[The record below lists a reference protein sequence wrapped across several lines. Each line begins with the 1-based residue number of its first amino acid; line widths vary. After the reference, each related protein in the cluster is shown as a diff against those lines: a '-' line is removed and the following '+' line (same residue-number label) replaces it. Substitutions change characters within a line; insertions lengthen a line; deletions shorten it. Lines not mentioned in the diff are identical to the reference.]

1 MTIDLPIED
10 HKRLKTIA
18 ALNSKPMK
26 DIIVEAL
33 GMFYKTQE
41 HIPNT
46 ETRKVLDEIKSGK
59 GLVKCESVDDLFK
72 KLGI

>member
-1 MTIDLPIED
+1 
-10 HKRLKTIA
+10 
-18 ALNSKPMK
+18 MK
-26 DIIVEAL
+26 DIIAEAL